1 MKKGSVSGG
10 VVIANPNAPTS
21 ILLGKKSI
29 IDIIESAKDSV
40 VIVDEAY
47 VDFAEVGASA
57 LDLIDT
63 YDNLIVVRTFSKS
76 RSLAGLRVGYAI
88 SNPKMIKYL
97 NDVKYSYNSYTMNYP
112 SIVIGSAVIKD
123 NDYFE
128 NVIAKVKNTRE
139 WFSDELKNLGFV
151 VLPSSTN
158 FLFASPQDGSAKEIF
173 EAAKKEGIL
182 FRYFNQPR
190 INDYLRITIG
200 VDDDMKKVIS
210 FLRDFLTK

>member
-1 MKKGSVSGG
+1 MLRPLFFLV
-10 VVIANPNAPTS
+10 
-21 ILLGKKSI
+21 KKSI

-47 VDFAEVGASA
+47 IDFAEVGASV

-112 SIVIGSAVIKD
+112 SIVLGKSVIKD

-139 WFSDELKNLGFV
+139 WFSDELKNLGFA

-173 EAAKKEGIL
+173 GAAKERRNTLQI
-182 FRYFNQPR
+182 FQ
-190 INDYLRITIG
+190 
-200 VDDDMKKVIS
+200 S
-210 FLRDFLTK
+210 A

>member
-1 MKKGSVSGG
+1 
-10 VVIANPNAPTS
+10 
-21 ILLGKKSI
+21 
-29 IDIIESAKDSV
+29 
-40 VIVDEAY
+40 
-47 VDFAEVGASA
+47 
-57 LDLIDT
+57 
-63 YDNLIVVRTFSKS
+63 
-76 RSLAGLRVGYAI
+76 
-88 SNPKMIKYL
+88 MIKYL

-139 WFSDELKNLGFV
+139 WFSNELKDLGFA

-158 FLFASPQDGSAKEIF
+158 FIFASPQDGSAKEIF
-173 EAAKKEGIL
+173 ETAKKEGIL

-200 VDDDMKKVIS
+200 VDEDMKKVIS

>member
-1 MKKGSVSGG
+1 
-10 VVIANPNAPTS
+10 
-21 ILLGKKSI
+21 
-29 IDIIESAKDSV
+29 
-40 VIVDEAY
+40 
-47 VDFAEVGASA
+47 
-57 LDLIDT
+57 
-63 YDNLIVVRTFSKS
+63 
-76 RSLAGLRVGYAI
+76 
-88 SNPKMIKYL
+88 
-97 NDVKYSYNSYTMNYP
+97 MNYP

-128 NVIAKVKNTRE
+128 TVIAKVKNTRE